1 MYKTSYIAIFAL
13 VCLFIF
19 QGCTKKPIEQL
30 AKAESAVKEAIDA
43 DAPLSVPDEFNK
55 ADSKLTE
62 CKQLINKKK
71 YKKAIPALE
80 ECVALANKA
89 TAMANALKKEQIK
102 KENIIQEKVIQE
114 HTVKYRDC
122 LWFIAKKY
130 YNNPYKWSMIYDANK
145 NKIKNPDLIFP
156 DQVFVIP

>member
-1 MYKTSYIAIFAL
+1 
-13 VCLFIF
+13 
-19 QGCTKKPIEQL
+19 
-30 AKAESAVKEAIDA
+30 
-43 DAPLSVPDEFNK
+43 
-55 ADSKLTE
+55 
-62 CKQLINKKK
+62 
-71 YKKAIPALE
+71 
-80 ECVALANKA
+80 
-89 TAMANALKKEQIK
+89 MANALKKEQIK

-114 HTVKYRDC
+114 HTVKYRDS